1 MNGRA
6 YTTYVAVSSDGSE
19 WIFGS
24 NVCGKP
30 KRGQKY
36 WVREN
41 SVDEMIRLPFG
52 TIEKIIGRKLT
63 WADEAVEIDPFSRI

>member
-30 KRGQKY
+30 KRGKKY

-41 SVDEMIRLPFG
+41 SVDDMTRLPFG
-52 TIEKIIGRKLT
+52 AIEKIIGRKLT
-63 WADEAVEIDPFSRI
+63 WDDEAVEIDPFSHI